1 MSLRFLSPTV
11 VLNECDRIWRAA
23 MLAGIVV
30 CAVAV
35 LPAIVAG
42 YIPFAA
48 FAAAIVAILGGVAMG
63 ASLIAR
69 RFSR

>member
-11 VLNECDRIWRAA
+11 VTNECDRIWRGS

-35 LPAIVAG
+35 LPI
-42 YIPFAA
+42 
-48 FAAAIVAILGGVAMG
+48 GGVDHHLGMESTEELLDG
-63 ASLIAR
+63 LRSD
-69 RFSR
+69 FSFRYVKR